1 MDQEHVVMEQQ
12 QACIVRNL
20 LDKLEKRDS
29 EDKEFVKLRNQS
41 IKYRDDKTY
50 PSESAEMQQNI
61 KKNRYKDILPFDH
74 SRVKLTM
81 TTSQDDTDYIN
92 ASFIKGVTGG
102 KAYIAAQGPLH
113 HTVLD
118 FFRMLWEYDVKVIVM
133 ACQEF
138 EMGKKKCERYWPHKE
153 KKSFICGPF
162 IMECDCEEDKG
173 AYLTRTLGL
182 TYDNCRRTL
191 KQLHYVKWPDH
202 GVPDFIPSILDM
214 LEEMRT
220 YQSHDDIPMCI
231 HCSAGCGRTGVL
243 CVIDYTWNLLKNG
256 MITPDFS
263 ICDLVHSMRTQRPSV
278 VQTKEQYELV
288 YSIIRLLFERY
299 LQSTDKQSSKYE
311 VTMGVSTGEQ
321 DVGSQEQLLSICA
334 EEMKQT
340 TLTPSPGGL
349 STDWN
354 NHPDQPQP
362 LPGFLTNS
370 EEAPRTSPKD
380 VHTSREIAAVEDKP
394 LDDDIPSTKLQG
406 SPTAAAAI
414 CLMVEDPYFDTPLSD
429 HAAPFSKRWTS
440 CSIDSTSS
448 SLNDRTLQSADSTFA
463 THADVDIP
471 PPLPERTPESYQ
483 LAADTE
489 PSNSSGRPTVTIPPN
504 GVTEAARDS
513 PVTPVPSLPN
523 RTPESY
529 ELACHQV
536 PVTIQLEVTRATNVN
551 RIGTSSEWS
560 GVSNMLGDSLA
571 RETKPWMRSKSLR
584 AKMHLT
590 ESLTPARLSHTP
602 PVAEGGSAQVGGWEV
617 KQKALFADNVTPGDK
632 SERSNENNSPH
643 RRIRKLFR
651 DKQRINPATPCQL
664 PSSPKGVVTS
674 LFKFGSGNRIGK
686 PKGPRNYPQSWFEK
700 EDFHLPK

>member
-1 MDQEHVVMEQQ
+1 MDQEHIVMEQQ
-12 QACIVRNL
+12 QACLVRNL
-20 LDKLEKRDS
+20 LDKLEKRDR
-29 EDKEFVKLRNQS
+29 EDKEFVRLRNQS

-50 PSESAEMQQNI
+50 PSESAETQQNT

-118 FFRMLWEYDVKVIVM
+118 FLRMLWEYDVKVIVM

-153 KKSFICGPF
+153 EISFMCGPF

-220 YQSHDDIPMCI
+220 YQSHDDIPMCL

-321 DVGSQEQLLSICA
+321 DVASQEQLLSICA
-334 EEMKQT
+334 EEMKKT
-340 TLTPSPGGL
+340 TLTPSPEGL

-362 LPGFLTNS
+362 LPGFLTNAS
-370 EEAPRTSPKD
+370 
-380 VHTSREIAAVEDKP
+380 
-394 LDDDIPSTKLQG
+394 
-406 SPTAAAAI
+406 
-414 CLMVEDPYFDTPLSD
+414 
-429 HAAPFSKRWTS
+429 FSKRWTI
-440 CSIDSTSS
+440 CSIDSFSS

-463 THADVDIP
+463 THPDVDIP

-483 LAADTE
+483 LAAHTVSSE

-504 GVTEAARDS
+504 GVAEAARDS
-513 PVTPVPSLPN
+513 PVTPVPSLPD

-536 PVTIQLEVTRATNVN
+536 PVAIRLEVTPATNVN

-560 GVSNMLGDSLA
+560 GVSNMRCDSFA

-584 AKMHLT
+584 AKMPLT
-590 ESLTPARLSHTP
+590 ESLPPARLSHT
-602 PVAEGGSAQVGGWEV
+602 PVAEGGSAQVGGREV
-617 KQKALFADNVTPGDK
+617 KQKASLADNVTPGDT
-632 SERSNENNSPH
+632 SERSNENNPRH
-643 RRIRKLFR
+643 RMIRKLFR

-674 LFKFGSGNRIGK
+674 LFKFGFGNRIGK
-686 PKGPRNYPQSWFEK
+686 PKGPRNYPQSWFQK
-700 EDFHLPK
+700 EDVHLPK